1 MSLTLPIVIDKRYMR
16 RDGFVITARPPH
28 HNFSNRCVYVGT
40 SSDDVQPVDHLHVH
54 IAHGRVH
61 AGDTNPTDLVADYV
75 ETRTPPAPAVPAAP
89 FTAHPHAAL
98 MALYAQ
104 DAAESYAPWE
114 RWEYRNSPLAEWA
127 PHSEHPRWFTNCE
140 YRRKPKTIR
149 IGEFDVPEPLRE
161 APAAGTEY
169 FVATLS
175 SEDVATP
182 LWESDHHDL
191 RWLKWGLV
199 HLTRE
204 AAELHARA
212 LISLTEQK

>member
-1 MSLTLPIVIDKRYMR
+1 MSLTLPIVIGKRYMR

-28 HNFSNRCVYVGT
+28 HDFSNRCVYVGT

-54 IAHGRVH
+54 VVHGRVH
-61 AGDTNPTDLVADYV
+61 AGDTNPTDLMADYV
-75 ETRTPPAPAVPAAP
+75 QMPAPS
-89 FTAHPHAAL
+89 TAHPHAAL

-104 DAAESYAPWE
+104 DAAETYAPWE
-114 RWEYRNSPLAEWA
+114 RWEYIDPK
-127 PHSEHPRWFTNCE
+127 HPSWREMWSHPSWIPECE

-161 APAAGTEY
+161 APAPGTEY

-175 SEDVATP
+175 SEDLATP
-182 LWESDHHDL
+182 LWDSDHHDL

-204 AAELHARA
+204 AAEIHRRA